1 MDHRLGIDI
10 GGTFADDGGRRYTG
24 KMLTTPVAPERG
36 DQCRGGRSAHPG
48 LRALHHH
55 PRVRRLMKRNLYCG
69 EHPNGEEHHRI
80 SILLEEYKTLR
91 AEVLAARGYV
101 FQGITIT
108 IPAVI
113 AIFGFSF
120 STSVQ
125 WAQWVIW
132 LITGA
137 LALFVVVTIVG
148 NEINTRKFT
157 SRLRFL
163 ESEIN
168 RRAGERLLIWETEQ
182 GWGSLVIRR
191 ENPHSEVPHPPR

>member
-1 MDHRLGIDI
+1 M
-10 GGTFADDGGRRYTG
+10 
-24 KMLTTPVAPERG
+24 
-36 DQCRGGRSAHPG
+36 
-48 LRALHHH
+48 
-55 PRVRRLMKRNLYCG
+55 
-69 EHPNGEEHHRI
+69 EEHHRI

-168 RRAGERLLIWETEQ
+168 RRAGERLLIWDTEQ